1 MLKIKIKDNSVRPS
15 VSVACGLK
23 VVVWLFISVDG
34 SEAPNKSIF
43 LGGRI
48 DFWKALPTLGVD
60 PAHWEDLV
68 GGICV

>member
-1 MLKIKIKDNSVRPS
+1 MKNNRQ
-15 VSVACGLK
+15 VSQAECKCDMRVA